1 MIHDWSLPVILSLP
15 FSLPDATPIGDRYAM
30 QTRDGFTYYF
40 FNLEPFDC
48 HPADDRRAM
57 LLRVARLHV
66 VSGVRQADIM
76 CAFDISRP
84 TVARAVKRYRERGED
99 AFFEPRRGRG
109 RTVVDA
115 EMADKAAKLLASGIS
130 GSACARQL
138 GIPVSTFHENRHAGV
153 FAAPA
158 AALAAV
164 ADAPQAA
171 AATDHPANADA
182 PQAAAATDHPANAS
196 HTDPA
201 AATDRATRDA
211 RDKQAPMGRAARDVE
226 GRMLA
231 SAGLMTEADPVFA
244 APAHAVAHGG
254 VLAALPMLL
263 RAGLLGAANR
273 LFRLPDGFY
282 GLTTILLFVAF
293 MTLARVRNPESLRY
307 QAPGEW
313 GAILGLDRCPETKT
327 LRRKIRLL
335 TSAEHTVRDWQSA
348 LARTWATEHDD
359 DWATLAVDGHVKVY
373 TGRKGRLP
381 KHFVA
386 RQKLCLPASVSYWIN
401 ALGGMPLL
409 CLHKALDPK
418 LIKAL
423 EQDVVPHLQQ
433 LGVVPEAAPD
443 LTKPDAGVPALTLV
457 FDREGWSPDLF
468 KRLARRGIAC
478 ITWHKNFKG
487 EDWPQQDF
495 RTLEVPIHGPAGTS
509 ATTVDLAEQPI
520 VLRNGLTVRQIRRRL
535 ANGRQVPV
543 ITTHPQMPLVQ
554 VAGAMF
560 SRWSQENFFKYMRE
574 QFNLDSLPSH
584 DLAPLDPDAQVV
596 NPVRRAL
603 EKTIRRL
610 RSRLATARNRLAE
623 ALQEHHRDTATRLEA
638 DANSLAAELDQLKQQ
653 RADSP
658 THVRAG
664 DLPEQ
669 DKLDALPVGGRLFLD
684 VVRMIAYRAE
694 TRMMVPVITTQGKK
708 PNARRLLRALLT
720 SDANIIPQP
729 AKGIL
734 RIQLLGLGSD
744 ACDRMLAPLVE
755 ELNATRTIYPG
766 TDLTLVYEL
775 AGDPPPAV
783 SPDSG

>member
-1 MIHDWSLPVILSLP
+1 MVLSLP

-30 QTRDGFTYYF
+30 QTRDGITYYF

-57 LLRVARLHV
+57 LLRAAKLQV

-76 CAFDISRP
+76 AAFNISRP
-84 TVARAVKRYRERGED
+84 TLARAVKRYREHGED
-99 AFFEPRRGRG
+99 AFFEPRRRRG

-115 EMADKAAKLLASGIS
+115 QMAAKAAALLASGMS
-130 GSACARQL
+130 GSACARHL
-138 GIPVSTFHENRHAGV
+138 GIPPTTFNENRRAGV
-153 FAAPA
+153 IAVPAP
-158 AALAAV
+158 ALAAV
-164 ADAPQAA
+164 ADAPQV
-171 AATDHPANADA
+171 ATDHPTSAN
-182 PQAAAATDHPANAS
+182 TE
-196 HTDPA
+196 PA

-231 SAGLMTEADPVFA
+231 SAGLMTEAEPVFA

-373 TGRKGRLP
+373 TGRNGRLP

-401 ALGGMPLL
+401 ALGGTPLL

-418 LIKAL
+418 LIKAI
-423 EQDVVPHLQQ
+423 EQDVVPHLRH

-443 LTKPDAGVPALTLV
+443 LTRPDAGVPALTLV

-487 EDWPQQDF
+487 EDWPEEDF
-495 RTLEVPIHGPAGTS
+495 RTLEVLIHGPAGTS

-560 SRWSQENFFKYMRE
+560 SRWSQENFFKYLRE
-574 QFNLDSLPSH
+574 QFNLDSLPTH
-584 DLAPLDPDAQVV
+584 DLEPLDPDAQVV

-603 EKTIRRL
+603 EKTIRRV
-610 RSRLATARNRLAE
+610 RSRLAAVRNRLVPAQ
-623 ALQEHHRDTATRLEA
+623 QEPDPDTANRLAA
-638 DANSLAAELDQLKQQ
+638 DAKAVAGELDELQQQ
-653 RADSP
+653 RVDTP

-664 DLPEQ
+664 DLSEQ
-669 DKLDALPVGGRLFLD
+669 DKLDALPVAGRLFMD

-694 TRMMVPVITTQGKK
+694 TRMMAPVIGAQGKK
-708 PNARRLLRALLT
+708 PCCAR
-720 SDANIIPQP
+720 
-729 AKGIL
+729 
-734 RIQLLGLGSD
+734 
-744 ACDRMLAPLVE
+744 C
-755 ELNATRTIYPG
+755 
-766 TDLTLVYEL
+766 
-775 AGDPPPAV
+775 
-783 SPDSG
+783 

>member
-30 QTRDGFTYYF
+30 QTRDGITYYF

-57 LLRVARLHV
+57 LLRAAKLHV
-66 VSGVRQADIM
+66 VSGVPQADIM
-76 CAFDISRP
+76 AAFHLSRP

-99 AFFEPRRGRG
+99 AFFEPRRRRG

-115 EMADKAAKLLASGIS
+115 QMAAKAAALLASGMS
-130 GSACARQL
+130 GSACARHL
-138 GIPVSTFHENRHAGV
+138 GIPPTTFNENRRAGV
-153 FAAPA
+153 IAVPAP
-158 AALAAV
+158 ALAAV
-164 ADAPQAA
+164 ADAPQV
-171 AATDHPANADA
+171 ATDHPTSAN
-182 PQAAAATDHPANAS
+182 TE
-196 HTDPA
+196 PA

-231 SAGLMTEADPVFA
+231 SAGLMTEAEPVFA

-373 TGRKGRLP
+373 TGRNGRLP

-386 RQKLCLPASVSYWIN
+386 RQKLCLPASVSYWVN
-401 ALGGMPLL
+401 ALGGTPLL

-418 LIKAL
+418 LIKAI
-423 EQDVVPHLQQ
+423 EQDVVPHLQHLGVH

-443 LTKPDAGVPALTLV
+443 LTRPDAGVPALTLV

-487 EDWPQQDF
+487 KDWPEEDF

-543 ITTHPQMPLVQ
+543 ITTHPQMPLDQ

-584 DLAPLDPDAQVV
+584 DLEPLDPDAQVV

-603 EKTIRRL
+603 EKTIRRV

-623 ALQEHHRDTATRLEA
+623 ALQQHHRDTATRLEA
-638 DANSLAAELDQLKQQ
+638 DANALAAELDQLKQQ
-653 RADSP
+653 RAHTL

-684 VVRMIAYRAE
+684 LVRMIAYRAE
-694 TRMMVPVITTQGKK
+694 TRMMAPVITTQGKK

-720 SDANIIPQP
+720 SDANIIPVP
-729 AKGIL
+729 ANGIL

-766 TDLTLVYEL
+766 TDLRLVYEL
-775 AGDPPPAV
+775 AGDPPPEV

>member
-1 MIHDWSLPVILSLP
+1 MILFLP

-201 AATDRATRDA
+201 AATDRASRDA

-231 SAGLMTEADPVFA
+231 SAGLLTEAKPVFA

-293 MTLARVRNPESLRY
+293 MTLARVRNPEGLRY

-373 TGRKGRLP
+373 AGRNGRLP

-386 RQKLCLPASVSYWIN
+386 RQKLCMPASVSYWIN

-543 ITTHPQMPLVQ
+543 ITTHPQMPLGPGCRRHVLAL
-554 VAGAMF
+554 VAGKLLQVYA
-560 SRWSQENFFKYMRE
+560 RAVQPR
-574 QFNLDSLPSH
+574 LP
-584 DLAPLDPDAQVV
+584 AQ
-596 NPVRRAL
+596 P
-603 EKTIRRL
+603 
-610 RSRLATARNRLAE
+610 
-623 ALQEHHRDTATRLEA
+623 
-638 DANSLAAELDQLKQQ
+638 
-653 RADSP
+653 
-658 THVRAG
+658 
-664 DLPEQ
+664 
-669 DKLDALPVGGRLFLD
+669 
-684 VVRMIAYRAE
+684 
-694 TRMMVPVITTQGKK
+694 
-708 PNARRLLRALLT
+708 
-720 SDANIIPQP
+720 
-729 AKGIL
+729 
-734 RIQLLGLGSD
+734 
-744 ACDRMLAPLVE
+744 
-755 ELNATRTIYPG
+755 
-766 TDLTLVYEL
+766 
-775 AGDPPPAV
+775 
-783 SPDSG
+783 

>member
-57 LLRVARLHV
+57 LLRAAKLHV
-66 VSGVRQADIM
+66 VSGVPQADIM
-76 CAFDISRP
+76 AAFHLSRP

-115 EMADKAAKLLASGIS
+115 RMADEAAKLLASGIS

-138 GIPVSTFHENRHAGV
+138 GIPVSTFNENRRAGV
-153 FAAPA
+153 IADPTRAP
-158 AALAAV
+158 AAV
-164 ADAPQAA
+164 ADAPQAV
-171 AATDHPANADA
+171 AATDHPASADA
-182 PQAAAATDHPANAS
+182 RQ
-196 HTDPA
+196 TDPPP
-201 AATDRATRDA
+201 ATDRATRDA

-231 SAGLMTEADPVFA
+231 SAGLMTEAEPVFA

-293 MTLARVRNPESLRY
+293 MTLARVRNPDSLRY

-373 TGRKGRLP
+373 AGRNGRLP

-386 RQKLCLPASVSYWIN
+386 RQKLCLPASVSYWVN
-401 ALGGMPLL
+401 ALGGAPLL

-418 LIKAL
+418 LIKAI
-423 EQDVVPHLQQ
+423 EQDVVPHLQH

-443 LTKPDAGVPALTLV
+443 LTRPDAGVPALTLV

-487 EDWPQQDF
+487 EDWPQEDF
-495 RTLEVPIHGPAGTS
+495 RTLEVLIHGPAGTR

-560 SRWSQENFFKYMRE
+560 SRWSQENFFKY
-574 QFNLDSLPSH
+574 Q
-584 DLAPLDPDAQVV
+584 
-596 NPVRRAL
+596 
-603 EKTIRRL
+603 
-610 RSRLATARNRLAE
+610 
-623 ALQEHHRDTATRLEA
+623 
-638 DANSLAAELDQLKQQ
+638 
-653 RADSP
+653 
-658 THVRAG
+658 
-664 DLPEQ
+664 
-669 DKLDALPVGGRLFLD
+669 
-684 VVRMIAYRAE
+684 
-694 TRMMVPVITTQGKK
+694 
-708 PNARRLLRALLT
+708 T
-720 SDANIIPQP
+720 S
-729 AKGIL
+729 
-734 RIQLLGLGSD
+734 
-744 ACDRMLAPLVE
+744 
-755 ELNATRTIYPG
+755 
-766 TDLTLVYEL
+766 
-775 AGDPPPAV
+775 
-783 SPDSG
+783 

>member
-1 MIHDWSLPVILSLP
+1 MIHEWSLPVILFLP
-15 FSLPDATPIGDRYAM
+15 FSLPDATPIGDSYAM

-40 FNLEPFDC
+40 FNLQPFDC

-57 LLRVARLHV
+57 LLRAARLHV

-115 EMADKAAKLLASGIS
+115 QMADQAAKLLASGIS

-171 AATDHPANADA
+171 AATDHPASADA
-182 PQAAAATDHPANAS
+182 PQ
-196 HTDPA
+196 TDPA
-201 AATDRATRDA
+201 AATDRASRDA

-231 SAGLMTEADPVFA
+231 SAGLMTEAKPVFA
-244 APAHAVAHGG
+244 APAHGVAHGG

-293 MTLARVRNPESLRY
+293 MTLARVRNPEGLRY

-373 TGRKGRLP
+373 TGRNGRLP

-401 ALGGMPLL
+401 ALGGTPLL

-423 EQDVVPHLQQ
+423 EQDVVPHLMQ

-487 EDWPQQDF
+487 EDWPQEDF

-509 ATTVDLAEQPI
+509 ATTVDLAEQRI

-574 QFNLDSLPSH
+574 QFNLDSLPTH

-603 EKTIRRL
+603 EKTIRRV

-623 ALQEHHRDTATRLEA
+623 ALQEHHQDTATRLEA
-638 DANSLAAELDQLKQQ
+638 DAKALAAELDQLKQR

-658 THVRAG
+658 SHVRAG

-669 DKLDALPVGGRLFLD
+669 DKLDALPVGGRLFID

-694 TRMMVPVITTQGKK
+694 TRMMVPVITTQGNK

-729 AKGIL
+729 AKRIL

-766 TDLTLVYEL
+766 TDLRLVYEL

>member
-1 MIHDWSLPVILSLP
+1 MILFLP

-66 VSGVRQADIM
+66 VAGVRQADIM

-171 AATDHPANADA
+171 AATDR
-182 PQAAAATDHPANAS
+182 PANAS

-201 AATDRATRDA
+201 AATDRASRDA

-231 SAGLMTEADPVFA
+231 SAGLMTEAKPVFA
-244 APAHAVAHGG
+244 APAHGVAHGG

-293 MTLARVRNPESLRY
+293 MTLARVRNPEGLRY

-373 TGRKGRLP
+373 AGRNGRLP

-386 RQKLCLPASVSYWIN
+386 RQKLCMPASVSYWIN

-443 LTKPDAGVPALTLV
+443 LTKPDAGAPALTLV

-487 EDWPQQDF
+487 EDWPEEDF
-495 RTLEVPIHGPAGTS
+495 RTLEVLIHGPAGTS
-509 ATTVDLAEQPI
+509 TTTVDLAEQRI

-543 ITTHPQMPLVQ
+543 ITTHPQMPLIQ

-574 QFNLDSLPSH
+574 QFNLDSLPTH
-584 DLAPLDPDAQVV
+584 DLEPLDPDAQVV

-603 EKTIRRL
+603 EKTIRRV

-623 ALQEHHRDTATRLEA
+623 ALQEHHRDTATRLQA
-638 DANSLAAELDQLKQQ
+638 DANALAAELDQLTQQ

-669 DKLDALPVGGRLFLD
+669 DKLDALPVGG
-684 VVRMIAYRAE
+684 
-694 TRMMVPVITTQGKK
+694 
-708 PNARRLLRALLT
+708 
-720 SDANIIPQP
+720 
-729 AKGIL
+729 
-734 RIQLLGLGSD
+734 
-744 ACDRMLAPLVE
+744 ACSWTWCA
-755 ELNATRTIYPG
+755 
-766 TDLTLVYEL
+766 
-775 AGDPPPAV
+775 
-783 SPDSG
+783 

>member
-1 MIHDWSLPVILSLP
+1 MILFLP

-171 AATDHPANADA
+171 AATDRPANADA

-201 AATDRATRDA
+201 AATDRASRDA

-231 SAGLMTEADPVFA
+231 SAGLMTEAKPVFA
-244 APAHAVAHGG
+244 APAHGVAHGG

-293 MTLARVRNPESLRY
+293 MTLARVRNPEGLRY

-373 TGRKGRLP
+373 TGRNGRLP

-386 RQKLCLPASVSYWIN
+386 RQKLCMPASVSYWIN

>member
-15 FSLPDATPIGDRYAM
+15 FSLPDATPIGDRYAL

-57 LLRVARLHV
+57 LLRAAKLHV
-66 VSGVRQADIM
+66 VSGVPQADIM
-76 CAFDISRP
+76 AAFHLSRP

-115 EMADKAAKLLASGIS
+115 RMADEAAKLLASGIS

-138 GIPVSTFHENRHAGV
+138 GIPVSTFNENRRAGV
-153 FAAPA
+153 IADPTRAP
-158 AALAAV
+158 AAV
-164 ADAPQAA
+164 ADAPQAV
-171 AATDHPANADA
+171 AATDHPASADA
-182 PQAAAATDHPANAS
+182 RQ
-196 HTDPA
+196 TDPPP
-201 AATDRATRDA
+201 ATDRATRDA
-211 RDKQAPMGRAARDVE
+211 RDKHAPMGRAARDVE

-231 SAGLMTEADPVFA
+231 SAGLMTEAEPVFA

-373 TGRKGRLP
+373 TGRNGRLP

-386 RQKLCLPASVSYWIN
+386 RQKLCMPASVSYWVN
-401 ALGGMPLL
+401 ALGGAPLL

-418 LIKAL
+418 LIKAI
-423 EQDVVPHLQQ
+423 EQDVVPHLQH

-443 LTKPDAGVPALTLV
+443 LTRPDAGVPALTLV

-487 EDWPQQDF
+487 EDWPQEDF

-535 ANGRQVPV
+535 ANGRQMPV

-603 EKTIRRL
+603 EKTIRRV

-623 ALQEHHRDTATRLEA
+623 ALQQHHRDTATRLEA
-638 DANSLAAELDQLKQQ
+638 DANALAAELDQLKQQ
-653 RADSP
+653 RAHTL

-684 VVRMIAYRAE
+684 LVRMIAYRAE
-694 TRMMVPVITTQGKK
+694 TRMMAPIITTQGKK

-720 SDANIIPQP
+720 SDANIIPVP

-766 TDLTLVYEL
+766 TDLRLVYEL
-775 AGDPPPAV
+775 AGDPPPEV

>member
-1 MIHDWSLPVILSLP
+1 MVLSLP

-30 QTRDGFTYYF
+30 QTRDGITYYF

-57 LLRVARLHV
+57 LLRAAKLQV
-66 VSGVRQADIM
+66 VSSVRQADIM
-76 CAFDISRP
+76 AAFNISRP
-84 TVARAVKRYRERGED
+84 TLARAVKRYREHGED
-99 AFFEPRRGRG
+99 AFFEPRRRRG

-115 EMADKAAKLLASGIS
+115 QMAAKAAALLASGMS
-130 GSACARQL
+130 GSACARHL
-138 GIPVSTFHENRHAGV
+138 GIPPTTFNENRRAGV
-153 FAAPA
+153 IAVPAP
-158 AALAAV
+158 ALAAV
-164 ADAPQAA
+164 ADAPQV
-171 AATDHPANADA
+171 ATDHPTSAN
-182 PQAAAATDHPANAS
+182 TE
-196 HTDPA
+196 PA

-231 SAGLMTEADPVFA
+231 SAGLLTEAEPVFA

-373 TGRKGRLP
+373 TGRNGRLP

-386 RQKLCLPASVSYWIN
+386 RQKLCLPASVSYWVN
-401 ALGGMPLL
+401 ALGGTPLL

-418 LIKAL
+418 LIKAI
-423 EQDVVPHLQQ
+423 EQDVVPHLQH

-443 LTKPDAGVPALTLV
+443 LTRPDAGVPALTLV

-487 EDWPQQDF
+487 EDWPQEDF
-495 RTLEVPIHGPAGTS
+495 RTLEVLIHGPAGTS

-560 SRWSQENFFKYMRE
+560 SRWSQENFFKYLRE

-584 DLAPLDPDAQVV
+584 DLEPLDPDAQVV

-603 EKTIRRL
+603 EKTIRRV
-610 RSRLATARNRLAE
+610 RSRLAAVRNRLVPAQ
-623 ALQEHHRDTATRLEA
+623 QEPDPDTANRLAA
-638 DANSLAAELDQLKQQ
+638 DAKALAGELDELQQQ
-653 RADSP
+653 RVDTP

-664 DLPEQ
+664 DLSEQ
-669 DKLDALPVGGRLFLD
+669 DKLDALPVAGRLFMD

-694 TRMMVPVITTQGKK
+694 TRMMAPVIGAQGKK

-720 SDANIIPQP
+720 SDANIIPEP
-729 AKGIL
+729 AHDIL

-744 ACDRMLAPLVE
+744 ACDRMLAPLIE

-766 TDLTLVYEL
+766 TQLRLVYEMAADSPL
-775 AGDPPPAV
+775 DV
-783 SPDSG
+783 SSDSG